1 VVALEVWFDQV
12 PDNDFSP
19 GDPAIIVE
27 NLNDLD
33 RLIDHVLQATEERE
47 IPPVIQA
54 SIADTP
60 GLPIVEAGFDR
71 DFGFIS
77 YTDRTGGF
85 YSVGDSSRT
94 GEAIYDYMGNEHIV
108 PASTQIP
115 LSMVRQWLADFIDTG
130 QPSTRVPIARDDHY
144 SQA

>member
-94 GEAIYDYMGNEHIV
+94 GEAIY
-108 PASTQIP
+108 
-115 LSMVRQWLADFIDTG
+115 VRQWLADFIDTG

-144 SQA
+144 RQA